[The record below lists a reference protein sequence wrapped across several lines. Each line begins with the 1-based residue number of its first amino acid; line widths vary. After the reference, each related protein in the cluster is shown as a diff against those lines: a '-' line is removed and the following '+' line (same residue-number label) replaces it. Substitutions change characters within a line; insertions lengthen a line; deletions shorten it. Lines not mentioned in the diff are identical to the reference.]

1 MSGITARLLRRLEH
15 YAPLPAVEKEILEA
29 TASTVRRFD
38 TRDHLAKQGA
48 PVDRIFIIVEGFACR
63 YQLLPDGRRQISAYL
78 LAGDMCDTRTFTL
91 AKMDHSICALS
102 PVDAAVLT
110 PESVE
115 RLLRLPVLSRALEWS
130 SAVDHSITREWLISV
145 GHRTSFERLSHLLCE
160 IFERLQVVGLTRDNT
175 CELPLTQTEIA
186 DTLALSSVHV
196 NRTMME
202 LRRSGL
208 VTFHSKTLVIHDYPA
223 LRRAAGFDVG
233 YLHLR
238 DHENTEAA
246 AQSA

>member
-1 MSGITARLLRRLEH
+1 
-15 YAPLPAVEKEILEA
+15 
-29 TASTVRRFD
+29 
-38 TRDHLAKQGA
+38 
-48 PVDRIFIIVEGFACR
+48 
-63 YQLLPDGRRQISAYL
+63 
-78 LAGDMCDTRTFTL
+78 MCDTRTFTL
-91 AKMDHSICALS
+91 TKMDHSIYALS

-110 PESVE
+110 QESVE
-115 RLLRLPVLSRALEWS
+115 RLRALPVLSRALEWS
-130 SAVDHSITREWLISV
+130 SVVEQSITREWLINV

-160 IFERLQVVGLTRDNT
+160 IFERLQAVGLTRDNT

-223 LRRAAGFDVG
+223 LCRAAGFDAN

-238 DHENTEAA
+238 DREDAEAA
-246 AQSA
+246 A